1 MGTDEK
7 DIMDYLKKLDC
18 FVSATEIA
26 KRVGGKR
33 RFIEDRDWAKPVL
46 YRMLIEG
53 LLEANEY
60 AHYRIT
66 PESKRKNKQET
77 SHCYSVGCK
86 TYVLED
92 DQPFALVL
100 AALRTA

>member
-7 DIMDYLKKLDC
+7 DIIEFLRQFDT
-18 FVSATEIA
+18 FVSGTEVA

-33 RFIEDRDWAKPVL
+33 RFSEDRDWAKPVL
-46 YRMLIEG
+46 YRMLVEG

-60 AHYRIT
+60 AHYRIK
-66 PESKRKNKQET
+66 PDCRRKNESITKQL
-77 SHCYSVGCK
+77 YSLGCK

-92 DQPFALVL
+92 DQPFALAL
-100 AALRTA
+100 AAFQGR

>member
-1 MGTDEK
+1 MGTDEH
-7 DIMDYLKKLDC
+7 DIIEFLRKFDT

-33 RFIEDRDWAKPVL
+33 RFMEDRDWAKPVL
-46 YRMLIEG
+46 YRMLMEG

-66 PESKRKNKQET
+66 PESRRKNASDTQH
-77 SHCYSVGCK
+77 SYSLGCK
-86 TYVLED
+86 IYILDD
-92 DQPFALVL
+92 DQPFALAL
-100 AALRTA
+100 AAFRGY